1 MDYHFDANNQPLGR
15 MASEIAQVLQGKK
28 SATYNPR
35 LVGGDRAIVK
45 NVNLI
50 RVTGRKLGQK
60 IYYRHTGY
68 IGHLKEQTLKM
79 ALAKDPKWVLKE
91 AVRRMLP
98 KNFLNQKRLL
108 HIVFI
113 D

>member
-28 SATYNPR
+28 SPTYNPR
-35 LVGGDRAIVK
+35 LVGSDRAIVK
-45 NVNLI
+45 NVNSL
-50 RVTGRKLGQK
+50 RVTGRKLNQK

-68 IGHLKEQTLKM
+68 VGHLKEQTLKM
-79 ALAKDPKWVLKE
+79 ALAKNPEWVLKE

-108 HIVFI
+108 NIVFI
-113 D
+113 N